1 MSGQRSHPQGHRTT
15 FSHRIWQQVFHFF
28 LQFSWTTAKGK
39 LCDGT
44 NTADGRNGTNWK
56 REGGRSLDL
65 PFLALFT
72 VHARGAV
79 AAARWRRRSPGRS
92 RKQSGERN
100 KLSRSID
107 CSALCLLCLLPF
119 RSLVARSSRGSLLYK
134 SYGFSVKLSCFWRS
148 PSSLSLSLEQSPI
161 YTTATASE
169 RASDSAQFSGFYA
182 PEPSKE
188 ASVAASDDATAAT
201 ASERAMKKF

>member
-1 MSGQRSHPQGHRTT
+1 MTEPIRQTEEMGQT
-15 FSHRIWQQVFHFF
+15 
-28 LQFSWTTAKGK
+28 
-39 LCDGT
+39 
-44 NTADGRNGTNWK
+44 GRG
-56 REGGRSLDL
+56 REGAHWTSLSS
-65 PFLALFT
+65 PFLRFT
-72 VHARGAV
+72 H
-79 AAARWRRRSPGRS
+79 AARWRRRRRRSPGRS

-188 ASVAASDDATAAT
+188 ASVVATTRRPRRRRASDEKVLMYV
-201 ASERAMKKF
+201 SGKSLLPLPLPLPPSLSRSRLSGSLPRPSISPPS